1 MTTIVTVASGKGGV
15 GKSVVVTNLGLAL
28 AARGRRVVLADLDVG
43 GANLATLFGEFE
55 AGPDLGAFLA
65 RDIRDLESARR
76 PLRRN
81 LSLIAGGGETLATA
95 SPNWAMKQ
103 RLLRQLANLD
113 ADVVLIDVGAG
124 ANNHALDFFNSGDLR
139 IIVTVP
145 EPTASVDAYRFVK
158 LATIRESV
166 RSVPTRNPVRRRLE
180 RRDYGAARDLWRTV
194 EMAGSE
200 RAGAGGDPVE
210 RRPDPAI
217 PWVIVNQALGAK
229 RAFERLQLVVRRF
242 LGRDLQLL
250 GEIPRSG
257 EVVASVSD
265 FLPVVESAPDS
276 RAAEAFRA
284 IAGKL
289 DHQLAR
295 LAPVRPAALPGWD
308 AGRQER
314 RAPLPPRRRRRGS
327 EPDPRF
333 ESP

>member
-15 GKSVVVTNLGLAL
+15 GKSVIVTNLGLAL

-55 AGPDLGAFLA
+55 AGPDLGAFFA
-65 RDIRDLESARR
+65 HEIRNLEAARR

-81 LSLIAGGGETLATA
+81 LSLIVGGGETLATA

-103 RLLRQLANLD
+103 RLLRQLAHLD
-113 ADVVLIDVGAG
+113 AEVVLIDVGAG
-124 ANNHALDFFNSGDLR
+124 ANNHALDFFNAGDLR
-139 IIVTVP
+139 IIVTIP

-158 LATIRESV
+158 LATIRDSV
-166 RSVPTRNPVRRRLE
+166 RNVSSRNPVRRSLE
-180 RRDYGAARDLWRTV
+180 RRDFGVARDLWRTV
-194 EMAGSE
+194 EMVGSV
-200 RAGAGGDPVE
+200 GADVEGDPVE
-210 RRPDPAI
+210 RSEQAI
-217 PWVIVNQALGAK
+217 PWVIVNQARGAR

-242 LGRDLQLL
+242 LGRDLRLL

-276 RAAEAFRA
+276 RAAEAFHT
-284 IAGKL
+284 IARRL
-289 DHQLAR
+289 DHQLA
-295 LAPVRPAALPGWD
+295 LLDPVRPVARCGAKRGF
-308 AGRQER
+308 QER
-314 RAPLPPRRRRRGS
+314 RVPLPPRRLRRGS
-327 EPDPRF
+327 ESEPRF